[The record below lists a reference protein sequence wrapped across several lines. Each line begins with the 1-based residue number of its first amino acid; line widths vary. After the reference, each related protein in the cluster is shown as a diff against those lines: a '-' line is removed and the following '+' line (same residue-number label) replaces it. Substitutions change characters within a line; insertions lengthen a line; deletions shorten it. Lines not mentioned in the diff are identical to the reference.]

1 MLCLYLACSGQDDI
15 YHAELPK
22 AVAIDRIERIET
34 VQRLTSS
41 SGVAELV
48 FDLPAKTQSFTLFV
62 EGDPQAEYLI
72 TQLESPDGALVRAE
86 ATDEEISSGLGAAA
100 GPFFS
105 PNRSV
110 GDHAGTSLLVP
121 NDPMIKVTAGTWRAT
136 LQSTRSQDHTITV
149 SRMEQR
155 AQGRPS
161 AVRIPLSIHLTG
173 AEGMRSEA
181 ASEHARLQRAQNQLE
196 SIFSPIG
203 ITFAPITYVDISDD
217 YQVIEDIELNDAQG
231 LDLLAQGS
239 AEHGLNVF
247 IIERFDSGDEIL
259 GTIGGVSA
267 AIPGD
272 PRAKQRFAG
281 VVVATSFSED
291 EPSRDLLGLTMA
303 HEIGHFLGLFHT
315 SEAAGFLDN
324 ISDTQEEPQ
333 RNLMHHLSQQGFDQL
348 TEHQGMVVRGH
359 PAGAAP

>member
-1 MLCLYLACSGQDDI
+1 
-15 YHAELPK
+15 
-22 AVAIDRIERIET
+22 
-34 VQRLTSS
+34 
-41 SGVAELV
+41 
-48 FDLPAKTQSFTLFV
+48 
-62 EGDPQAEYLI
+62 
-72 TQLESPDGALVRAE
+72 
-86 ATDEEISSGLGAAA
+86 
-100 GPFFS
+100 
-105 PNRSV
+105 
-110 GDHAGTSLLVP
+110 
-121 NDPMIKVTAGTWRAT
+121 
-136 LQSTRSQDHTITV
+136 
-149 SRMEQR
+149 
-155 AQGRPS
+155 
-161 AVRIPLSIHLTG
+161 
-173 AEGMRSEA
+173 MRSEA
-181 ASEHARLQRAQNQLE
+181 ASEHPRLQRAQNQLE
-196 SIFSPIG
+196 SVFSPIG
-203 ITFAPITYVDISDD
+203 ITFSPITYVDISDD

-239 AEHGLNVF
+239 AEQGLNVF
-247 IIERFDSGDEIL
+247 IIERFDSGDQIL

-315 SEAAGFLDN
+315 TEAAGFLDN

-333 RNLMHHLSQQGFDQL
+333 RNLMHHLSQQGFDRL